1 MPKVCNIDV
10 FDEDGKHLFAV
21 QTFGRGQA
29 EAEGKMERRLDQIP
43 EAASALGEGRAFKT
57 YEFVDEEEVPD
68 IADYETEEDP
78 DDECENEE
86 E

>member
-10 FDEDGKHLFAV
+10 FDEEGKHLFAV
-21 QTFGRGQA
+21 QTFGVGQA
-29 EAEGKMERRLDQIP
+29 EAEDKMESRLDQIP
-43 EAASALGEGRAFKT
+43 EAASALSEGRAFKT

-68 IADYETEEDP
+68 IGDYETEEDGP
-78 DDECENEE
+78 EDEE